1 MKKYDVIFIGSGHAA
16 WHGAVKLA
24 KAGKKVALIEGDTLF
39 GTCTN
44 YGCNAKMLLDGP
56 ADLLHQA
63 QAYQNIGLDGNLKI
77 DWPALMKYKHQI
89 IDADPKHQN
98 IREAFPKLG
107 IDIID
112 GWGSISDAHHVQ
124 VDDQLYETQYIVI
137 GTGLRPNKLD
147 IPGKEYL
154 HDSREFLD
162 IPEMPKHITFIGTG
176 FISYEFA
183 DLARA
188 AGAEVEIIGHSDQ
201 PLRSFYSRYVKKLTK
216 RMQKRGIHFDLNQNV
231 DTVTKTDDG
240 YVVKTKEGLEVQTDY
255 VLDATG
261 RVANYE
267 KLGLDRLGIQASA
280 KGIQVDDHLRTELSN
295 VFASGDVIDKVNPK
309 LTPTAAYESNYI
321 AKQILGTATEPIKY
335 PPIAEAL
342 FSLPRLAQ
350 VGVKVDDVA
359 HNDEYQIK
367 PVPYGRI
374 VFETKNEPKAEA
386 TVVFN
391 KNNEIVGATILGN
404 QAVPLAN
411 MLAIMISKHM
421 TPDDID
427 EDMIMAFPDESYGLF
442 QLLSGG
448 LPG

>member
-1 MKKYDVIFIGSGHAA
+1 MKQYDVIFIGSGHAA

-56 ADLLHQA
+56 ADLLHQVH
-63 QAYQNIGLDGNLKI
+63 AYQNIGLDGNLKI
-77 DWPALMKYKHQI
+77 DWPALMKHKHQLL
-89 IDADPKHQN
+89 DADPRHEN
-98 IREAFPKLG
+98 IRQSFPKLG

-112 GWGSISDAHHVQ
+112 GWASISDAHHVQ

-137 GTGLRPNKLD
+137 GTGLRPAKLA
-147 IPGKEYL
+147 IEGQEYL
-154 HDSREFLD
+154 HDSRDFLD

-183 DLARA
+183 DLAHA
-188 AGAEVEIIGHSDQ
+188 AGAEVEIISHSDR
-201 PLRSFYSRYVKKLTK
+201 PLRGFYSRYVKKLTK
-216 RMQKRGIHFDLNQNV
+216 RMQKRGIHFDFNQNV
-231 DTVTKTDDG
+231 SSVTKNDDG
-240 YVVKTKEGLEVQTDY
+240 YVVKTNEGLKVQTDY

-261 RVANYE
+261 RIANYE
-267 KLGLDRLGIQASA
+267 KLGLDRLGINASS
-280 KGIQVDDHLRTELSN
+280 KGIQVDDHLRTSHSN
-295 VFASGDVIDKVNPK
+295 IFASGDVIEKRTPK
-309 LTPTAAYESNYI
+309 LTPTASYESNYI
-321 AKQILGTATEPIKY
+321 AKQILGINDDPIKY

-350 VGVKVDDVA
+350 VGVKVDDVVG
-359 HNDEYQIK
+359 NDDYQIK

-386 TVVFN
+386 TIVLN

-404 QAVPLAN
+404 QAVPIAN
-411 MLAIMISKHM
+411 MLSIMISKHM
-421 TPDDID
+421 QPDDID
-427 EDMIMAFPDESYGLF
+427 EDTIMAFPDESYGLF